1 MDQEFDQ
8 LCADLFNGDF
18 DHFASFDFGDFDAQT
33 GSASA
38 SSNKDQSKQSSPS
51 LSPLSGSK
59 RSRDETSPETV
70 AGVDFEAKHKADE
83 LMKDQR
89 LNAITDFIHAL
100 NQCENESIERL
111 LREEYDED
119 VVVRINHVQS
129 DVYHGRNAML
139 LIWVATHEAYP
150 DGMFKVLEKRY
161 INMTVP
167 RGKAG
172 APPNASPKVEFV
184 YKFSG
189 TKIMPGNLNTLVS
202 KFVSKHEDY
211 GTYGPEK
218 LNDKLLQFV
227 AMSDMAFESESSE
240 NFIGEATLTFVPDT
254 TKVKEITFNIL
265 AFDGTR

>member
-1 MDQEFDQ
+1 V
-8 LCADLFNGDF
+8 
-18 DHFASFDFGDFDAQT
+18 AS
-33 GSASA
+33 
-38 SSNKDQSKQSSPS
+38 
-51 LSPLSGSK
+51 
-59 RSRDETSPETV
+59 
-70 AGVDFEAKHKADE
+70 VDFEAKQKADE

-172 APPNASPKVEFV
+172 APSNASPKVEFV